1 MSETRIEHTT
11 TPADEM
17 RSDRYEI
24 EPRPTAVGGGWRLR
38 LFGKDL
44 ETGQEIEMGG
54 GVFPGGEGHDDKDAY
69 AEAMLTGQE
78 WLQAQEENP

>member
-1 MSETRIEHTT
+1 MSETRIEHT
-11 TPADEM
+11 

-24 EPRPTAVGGGWRLR
+24 EPRPNAVGGGWRLR

-44 ETGQEIEMGG
+44 ETGQDVEMGG
-54 GVFPGGEGHDDKDAY
+54 GVFPVEEGQDDKDAY

-78 WLQAQEENP
+78 WVQAQEENS